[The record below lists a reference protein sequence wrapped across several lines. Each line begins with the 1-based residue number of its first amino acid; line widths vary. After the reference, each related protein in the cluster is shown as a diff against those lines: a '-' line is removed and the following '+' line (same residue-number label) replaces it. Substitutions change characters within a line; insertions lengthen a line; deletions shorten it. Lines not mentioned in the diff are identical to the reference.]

1 MTQPASKKEIK
12 GYVKMAIDGDVEA
25 FGVLYNTFLNQIFRY
40 VFFQV
45 NDRMKAED
53 ITQEV
58 FIKSWKSIHN
68 CRGKEDTFSA
78 WLYRIA
84 HNHIIDTIRKNKQEI
99 SLELTDPVGDA
110 NTEYEAEKSLEW
122 QKAVAAVKTLPEPQ
136 RQLIILKFLEGA
148 ENDEIGDIMGKRKGA
163 IRALQMRALDNLRKK
178 LRSGIE

>member
-1 MTQPASKKEIK
+1 
-12 GYVKMAIDGDVEA
+12 MAIDGDVEA
-25 FGVLYNTFLNQIFRY
+25 FGILYNTFLNQIFRY

-58 FIKSWKSIHN
+58 FIKSWKSIHT

-84 HNHIIDTIRKNKQEI
+84 HNHIVDTLRKNKQEI
-99 SLELTDPVGDA
+99 SLELTDPVGNA
-110 NTEYEAEKSLEW
+110 NTESEAEKSLEW
-122 QKAVAAVKTLPEPQ
+122 QKTVAALKTLPEPQ

-148 ENDEIGDIMGKRKGA
+148 ENDEIGDIMGKRPGA
-163 IRALQMRALDNLRKK
+163 IRALQMRALDNLRKR
-178 LRSGIE
+178 LSDGIE